1 MANDQVKIDFKT
13 TYDGKAAEQAA
24 QGVKKVEDAAKKST
38 TGVAGLEEG
47 LRKVSSKMELVNK
60 VFSGLGLIGLIG
72 GIIAAVSNLKKY
84 FDEAAAAARKITL
97 DKISK
102 DNENA
107 VKGIA
112 TAYEALL
119 KSVEAVNTAIL
130 RQRELEAARTKNKR
144 DMEDVQDAMDQQ
156 NELDKLDRKDPLYK
170 EKSGEINAKYESI
183 AVMRASGREDEDLQ
197 TKMQAESDKIKG
209 FRSSEMGERSQA
221 ETVWSEYA
229 RQQKQIEELNKPVMN
244 TRDIYTRSVGVGA
257 GAKIG
262 EEQFENK
269 KATKQNRA
277 KAEELQKELPKLEK
291 MARDHVAKADEY
303 GNQAIHA
310 ANMASTISTSRT
322 VALAKAEKDTAG
334 AASERA
340 GAYTATDV
348 AKEANDKAMEEKRK
362 KDEDEKYQQ
371 KAIPVIQQTQEQLDS
386 AKQRASDAKLS
397 EEQAIIERD
406 SRKQSFEESGS
417 RNTTQFKKTME
428 PVEARV
434 TQSRALHDK
443 AEQDVKIL
451 TASLDMLMSTYGEG
465 FKQLAD
471 KINRSAVQQKM
482 DAPGN

>member
-1 MANDQVKIDFKT
+1 MSDQVKIDFKT

-47 LRKVSSKMELVNK
+47 FRKVSSKMELVNK
-60 VFSGLGLIGLIG
+60 VFSGLGLIGFIG

-170 EKSGEINAKYESI
+170 EKSGEINAKYKSI

-197 TKMQAESDKIKG
+197 TKMQLEGDKIRDLRNK
-209 FRSSEMGERSQA
+209 EMGERSQA

-277 KAEELQKELPKLEK
+277 KAEELQKELLKLEK
-291 MARDHVAKADEY
+291 MARDHVAKADEF
-303 GNQAIHA
+303 GTQAIHA

-322 VALAKAEKDTAG
+322 VALAKAENETSK
-334 AASERA
+334 AASGRKD
-340 GAYTATDV
+340 AYYATDV

-386 AKQRASDAKLS
+386 AKQRASDAMLS
-397 EEQAIIERD
+397 EQQAIMERD
-406 SRKQSFEESGS
+406 SRKRSFEESGS

-428 PVEARV
+428 PIEAKVEQAK
-434 TQSRALHDK
+434 ALREAADK
-443 AEQDVKIL
+443 SVKVFTDAL
-451 TASLDMLMSTYGEG
+451 EFYMSTYGEG
-465 FKQLAD
+465 FKQSAAKL
-471 KINRSAVQQKM
+471 NRMAAQQKM